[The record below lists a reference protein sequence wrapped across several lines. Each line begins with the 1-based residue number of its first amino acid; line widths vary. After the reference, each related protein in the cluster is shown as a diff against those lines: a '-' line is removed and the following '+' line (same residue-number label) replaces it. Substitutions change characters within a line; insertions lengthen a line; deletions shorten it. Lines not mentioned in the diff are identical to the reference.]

1 MREPED
7 MGWYAV
13 TIEDGSER
21 VMHAVVSS
29 APEDARPIT
38 EEEAREI
45 SARLRSAPVP
55 EEAPSSR
62 AAVVDLSGILSRL
75 DALSEESIAQTEK
88 IEAVTSKVER
98 VEGAMNDMTAGLTGE
113 RPE

>member
-1 MREPED
+1 MREPDE
-7 MGWYAV
+7 MAWYAV

-62 AAVVDLSGILSRL
+62 AAVDLSGILSRL
-75 DALSEESIAQTEK
+75 EALSEESIAQTEK

-113 RPE
+113 RTE

>member
-1 MREPED
+1 MREPEN
-7 MGWYAV
+7 MSWYAV
-13 TIEDGSER
+13 TVADGTER
-21 VMHAVVSS
+21 AMHAVMSR
-29 APEDARPIT
+29 APEHARPIS